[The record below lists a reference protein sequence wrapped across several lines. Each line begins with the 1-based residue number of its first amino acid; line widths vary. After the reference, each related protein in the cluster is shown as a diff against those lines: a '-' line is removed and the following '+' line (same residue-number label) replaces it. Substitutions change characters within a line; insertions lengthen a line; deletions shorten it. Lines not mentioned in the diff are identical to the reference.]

1 MILQLK
7 ETGICIISL
16 NHMYSS
22 ECTSLEDSFYQ
33 VSSRNKV
40 ILILKFLKKIIVILI
55 QLLLDTQYIS
65 FSSRVIIYLMFCGV
79 GGGEVVGVFPGS
91 S

>member
-16 NHMYSS
+16 NHMYLS

-40 ILILKFLKKIIVILI
+40 ILILKFLKQITVILI
-55 QLLLDTQYIS
+55 QLLLDTQCIS
-65 FSSRVIIYLMFCGV
+65 FSSRVIIYLIFLWDGRRRGCG
-79 GGGEVVGVFPGS
+79 GLPR
-91 S
+91 